1 MDSYWGQMDP
11 LAPIRLLM
19 FSNVH
24 FSLWASLSGIKLISK
39 IKILHIQFSVT
50 QIRPQ
55 PSPLFNIHNLFGVK
69 LLTRLRL
76 GLSHL
81 NEHKFNHNLNGC
93 INPFSTCTLEPES
106 TSHFFLHC
114 HDYNSMWLVLFKD
127 LNSADKNLIKRSDE
141 D

>member
-1 MDSYWGQMDP
+1 MDSYWGHMDP

-24 FSLWASLSGIKLISK
+24 FSLRASLSGIKLISK

-69 LLTRLRL
+69 LLTRLIL

-93 INPFSTCTLEPES
+93 ITILMAVLTLSRPALWNLSQHPTFFCTAMIIIQ
-106 TSHFFLHC
+106 C
-114 HDYNSMWLVLFKD
+114 D
-127 LNSADKNLIKRSDE
+127 
-141 D
+141 